1 MKPPRRTLELSQP
14 LKSGSVRKE
23 DYRMLP
29 TSLELRME
37 KRKRRKILEDSGIG
51 SLRKK
56 LRRIKRRR
64 IWRRQLSVVRD
75 RNEREKP

>member
-1 MKPPRRTLELSQP
+1 
-14 LKSGSVRKE
+14 
-23 DYRMLP
+23 MLP

-64 IWRRQLSVVRD
+64 IWRRQLSVVKD